1 VTSRSAGPFDVRNLI
16 AGERSPASDGATF
29 ERHDP
34 ADWDRVVSVA
44 PESTADDVRQAVDAA
59 VEGLAA
65 WRRSTPTQRADVLA
79 GAARLLAERAARL
92 ATEMVAEEGK
102 PLADARNEATRTPK
116 NLELYAGEAY
126 RLTGATFPSDDTPLV
141 YSVLDPVGVVAV
153 ITPWNFPLNLASRKI
168 APALAA
174 GNAVV
179 FKPSPMTPHLG
190 DELAAA
196 FVDAGLPP
204 GVLNVVHGFAAGA
217 HLVADERVAAITFTG
232 STAVGRRIHDSS
244 RLGQRLQLEL
254 GGKNPVV
261 VLDDA
266 DLDTAADVVA
276 RSSFSLTG
284 QACTGAGRILAHES
298 IHDELVAKVVER
310 AGRHVLGRGDAE
322 GVTMGPLVDDRAVTA
337 MADAVAT
344 ATADG
349 AQVVTGGARGD
360 GPLAGGCFFP
370 PTVLVDAAPGTAL
383 TRDEIFG
390 PVIGVERVGSLDEAI
405 DRANDTDYGLSA
417 AICTRS
423 LAAAQRF
430 AAEVQAGMVRVNRPT
445 VGAAFNA
452 PFGGVKQS
460 GTATHREQL
469 GPTVMDFYTVSR
481 TVWLGH

>member
-1 VTSRSAGPFDVRNLI
+1 
-16 AGERSPASDGATF
+16 
-29 ERHDP
+29 
-34 ADWDRVVSVA
+34 
-44 PESTADDVRQAVDAA
+44 
-59 VEGLAA
+59 
-65 WRRSTPTQRADVLA
+65 
-79 GAARLLAERAARL
+79 
-92 ATEMVAEEGK
+92 
-102 PLADARNEATRTPK
+102 
-116 NLELYAGEAY
+116 
-126 RLTGATFPSDDTPLV
+126 
-141 YSVLDPVGVVAV
+141 
-153 ITPWNFPLNLASRKI
+153 
-168 APALAA
+168 
-174 GNAVV
+174 
-179 FKPSPMTPHLG
+179 MTPHLG

-217 HLVADERVAAITFTG
+217 NLVADERVAAITFTG

-254 GGKNPVV
+254 GGKNPVA

-276 RSSFSLTG
+276 RPSFSLTG
-284 QACTGAGRILAHES
+284 QACTGAGRVLAHES

-310 AGRHVLGRGDAE
+310 AGRYVLGRGDTE

-344 ATADG
+344 ASADG
-349 AQVVTGGARGD
+349 AQVVTGGARAE

-390 PVIGVERVGSLDEAI
+390 PVIGVERIGSLDEAI
-405 DRANDTDYGLSA
+405 DRANDTVYGLSA